1 MKVDDFNN
9 IVTMRME
16 VVKKTLIGKAKEYA
30 NDEERFA
37 NFKAVAA
44 MNNQTPE
51 EALWGMVSKHV
62 ISVRDM
68 CKGGKVTQE
77 LINEKIGDWITY
89 GFLMEG
95 IFAEKLYKEAV
106 EVPDMQEVGEWDKR

>member
-1 MKVDDFNN
+1 MKVAQFDG
-9 IVTMRME
+9 IVTMRTE
-16 VVKKTLIGKAKEYA
+16 VVKETLINKAREYA
-30 NDEERFA
+30 DDEERFA

-44 MNNQTPE
+44 MNNTTPE

-68 CKGGKVTQE
+68 CQGGRVTQE

-89 GFLMEG
+89 GYLMEG
-95 IFAEKLYKEAV
+95 IFTEKLET
-106 EVPDMQEVGEWDKR
+106 ENITDWDKR